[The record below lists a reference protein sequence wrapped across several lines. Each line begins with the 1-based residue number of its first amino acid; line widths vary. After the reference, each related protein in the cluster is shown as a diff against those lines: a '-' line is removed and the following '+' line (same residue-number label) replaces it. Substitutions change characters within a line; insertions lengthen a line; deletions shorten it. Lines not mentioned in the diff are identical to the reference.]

1 MTTSTKGYS
10 QNIAMYPNMNSY
22 SPDGYGRDKYINYDN
37 GGFFKD
43 NYQSISIVNK
53 YDVPKYRNYHSLK

>member
-1 MTTSTKGYS
+1 MTTSTKGYTL
-10 QNIAMYPNMNSY
+10 NVAMYPNMMTY
-22 SPDGYGRDKYINYDN
+22 SPDGLGRDKYIHYDN

-43 NYQSISIVNK
+43 NQHSVSIVNK